1 MMMQSVTDKAGRALE
16 LRHVGVLEQLRLFK
30 ALGPELSENRAYMG
44 LARVAAAVAMV
55 DGVPLPFPAHE
66 KAIEAALERLGEDG
80 VDAVG
85 QALLAHEERDL
96 AAEAGN

>member
-1 MMMQSVTDKAGRALE
+1 MVESVKDKAGRVLE
-16 LRHVGVLEQLRLFK
+16 LRRVGVLEQLRLFK
-30 ALGPELSENRAYMG
+30 ALGPELSENRAYVG

-66 KAIEAALERLGEDG
+66 AGIEAALERLGEDG
-80 VDAVG
+80 VEAVG

-96 AAEAGN
+96 AADAGN

>member
-1 MMMQSVTDKAGRALE
+1 MADSVKDKAGRVLE
-16 LRHVGVLEQLRLFK
+16 LRRIGVLEQLRLFK

-44 LARVAAAVAMV
+44 LARIAAAVAVV

-66 KAIEAALERLGEDG
+66 AGVEAALERLGEDG
-80 VDAVG
+80 VEAVG
-85 QALLAHEERDL
+85 DALLANDARDL

>member
-1 MMMQSVTDKAGRALE
+1 MVKSVTDKAGRVLG
-16 LRHVGVLEQLRLFK
+16 LRRVGVLEQLRLFK

-66 KAIEAALERLGEDG
+66 AAIEAALERLGEDG
-80 VDAVG
+80 VEAVG
-85 QALLAHEERDL
+85 DALLAHETRDV
-96 AAEAGN
+96 AAQAGN

>member
-1 MMMQSVTDKAGRALE
+1 MVESVKDKAGRVLE
-16 LRHVGVLEQLRLFK
+16 LRRVGVLEQLRLFK

-66 KAIEAALERLGEDG
+66 AAVEAALERLSEDG

-85 QALLAHEERDL
+85 QALLASEERDL

>member
-1 MMMQSVTDKAGRALE
+1 MMVESVKDKAGRVLE
-16 LRHVGVLEQLRLFK
+16 LRRVGVLEQLRLFK

-66 KAIEAALERLGEDG
+66 AAVEAALERLSEDG

-85 QALLAHEERDL
+85 QALLASEERDL